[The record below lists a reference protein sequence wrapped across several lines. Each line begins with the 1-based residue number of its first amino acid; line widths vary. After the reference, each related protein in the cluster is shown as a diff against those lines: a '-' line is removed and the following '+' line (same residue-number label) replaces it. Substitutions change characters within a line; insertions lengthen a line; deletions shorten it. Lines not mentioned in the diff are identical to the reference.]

1 MADNNVFITGAAEG
15 AFAEALNGIP
25 PWATQKTA
33 EDVEKV
39 LNKLLGIQT
48 KALAQ
53 AIKCCKGAGGDNTG
67 TSKQVNDELDKL
79 VKNLKRVNEEDAKR
93 KKREKEED
101 KEGKDRFSRDKK
113 KKLADEALTRGLNA
127 LVGAGAKILAIQKQ
141 YFITSEDLFKSGIVL
156 TEGQK
161 DGVTSMQSL
170 NQIVT
175 LTGLRLETFQKVVE
189 KYNSSINAVGVN
201 KFAKTLSQT
210 STRLIALG
218 YSSEQQAE
226 LLGTL
231 VESESS
237 YMDIRNKS
245 SDQLA
250 DDAERLG
257 KQMTRLSLLT
267 GQTNAQLQENLKS
280 LAKNTDSTVVA
291 SVYGEEAA
299 KRMNVF
305 ASSFKDADIGA
316 MFQKLAAATQPA
328 ITKTFQSLAQAGQ
341 APLAEEFTRIAVAAR
356 DGAISAEQA
365 QKQTTDLAQKV
376 NSTTL
381 QSLALLADKGV
392 EGAAETLSVIT
403 KLRTQGNTTSKATEK
418 QVDAAIESQAALS
431 RFSTALEKTA
441 SLGQRTFPL
450 LETQVN
456 AASWA
461 LEKFNGVVTAATDI
475 FSANTRSWI
484 AIGIEVF
491 AGFAFLA
498 RGTKALTGSF
508 DLLKSGAELVWDGVK
523 VLGRGIAFVGRGL
536 LSLAGPIA
544 AVIGAFAAGYA
555 IGTVIYEMIS
565 KFDWFNNMMD
575 KIFSGL
581 DHIIQY
587 IPGLGGDAKER
598 IASREKVA
606 AQAKAETSAKKS
618 IISVPKDPAQST
630 IKSPSAVPANP
641 VQTPTA
647 DSGATPTQPAPSL
660 AMTIPPPSSNDINS
674 VLTYQ
679 TSILVQILETSQ
691 NLVSV
696 NKDILKYSK
705 VHS

>member
-1 MADNNVFITGAAEG
+1 MADSTVFISGAAEG

-33 EDVEKV
+33 EDIELL
-39 LNKLLGIQT
+39 LNKILGVQT

-53 AIKCCKGAGGDNTG
+53 AIKCCKGAGGDGSTG
-67 TSKQVNDELDKL
+67 SKDVNDELDKL
-79 VKNLKRVNEEDAKR
+79 AKNLKRVNEEDAKR
-93 KKREKEED
+93 KRLQKDED
-101 KEGKDRFSRDKK
+101 KEGRDRLGRTKK
-113 KKLADEALTRGLNA
+113 QRVQDELWQKAQLA
-127 LVGAGAKILAIQKQ
+127 LVGAGSKILAIQKQ
-141 YFITSEDLFKSGIVL
+141 YFETSEDLFKSGVNL
-156 TEGQK
+156 VDGQQE
-161 DGVTSMQSL
+161 GVTSMQSL

-175 LTGLRLETFQKVVE
+175 ITGMRLETFQKVVE
-189 KYNSSINAVGVN
+189 KYSSSINAVGVN
-201 KFAKTLSQT
+201 KFAKTLSQ
-210 STRLIALG
+210 STTKLIALG

-237 YMDIRNKS
+237 YMDIRSKS
-245 SDQLA
+245 QQQLSE
-250 DDAERLG
+250 DAERLG
-257 KQMTRLSLLT
+257 RQMTRLSLLT

-280 LAKNTDSTVVA
+280 LAKNTDSTVVSA
-291 SVYGEEAA
+291 VYGEEAA
-299 KRMNVF
+299 KRMNIF
-305 ASSFKDADIGA
+305 AASFKDADIGA
-316 MFQKLAAATQPA
+316 MFQKLASATQPA
-328 ITKTFQSLAQAGQ
+328 ITKTFQALAQAGQ
-341 APLAEEFTRIAVAAR
+341 APLAEEFTRIAQAAR

-376 NSTTL
+376 NSASL

-450 LETQVN
+450 LESQVN

-461 LEKFNGVVTAATDI
+461 LEKFNSVVTSATDI

-484 AIGIEVF
+484 AVGIEAAAVL
-491 AGFAFLA
+491 AFLSLKVT
-498 RGTKALTGSF
+498 RLSGGF
-508 DLLKSGAELVWDGVK
+508 DLLRTGAELLWDGIK
-523 VLGRGIAFVGRGL
+523 GLGRGIAWVGRGL

-544 AVIGAFAAGYA
+544 AVVGAFAAGYA
-555 IGTVIYEMIS
+555 IGTVISNMLS
-565 KFDWFNNMMD
+565 NFDWFNNVMD

-581 DHIIQY
+581 DHILKY
-587 IPGLGGDAKER
+587 IPGLSSDAKER
-598 IASREKVA
+598 IATKEKLA
-606 AQAKAETSAKKS
+606 AQAQAPTTGRKAT
-618 IISVPKDPAQST
+618 ISVPKEPAQTT
-630 IKSPSAVPANP
+630 IKSPSAVPP
-641 VQTPTA
+641 GPEKTPALAPDGTPMPATTTA
-647 DSGATPTQPAPSL
+647 
-660 AMTIPPPSSNDINS
+660 AMEKPQSSNDINS
-674 VLTYQ
+674 ALNFQ
-679 TSILVQILETSQ
+679 GSILVQILETSQ

-696 NKDILKYSK
+696 NREILKYTK

>member
-1 MADNNVFITGAAEG
+1 MADSTVFISGG
-15 AFAEALNGIP
+15 DPDGIRNAFSGLPA
-25 PWATQKTA
+25 WATQKTV
-33 EDVEKV
+33 EDIENQLKKINNT
-39 LNKLLGIQT
+39 LSKDFLDALK
-48 KALAQ
+48 KAT
-53 AIKCCKGAGGDNTG
+53 GGSGNSDD
-67 TSKQVNDELDKL
+67 SKKVNDELEKL
-79 VKNLKRVNEEDAKR
+79 AKNLRRVNEEDAKR
-93 KKREKEED
+93 KRLQKDED
-101 KEGKDRFSRDKK
+101 KEGKDRLGRTKK
-113 KKLADEALTRGLNA
+113 QRLQDELLTRGLTA
-127 LVGAGAKILAIQKQ
+127 MIGAGTKILAIQKQ
-141 YFITSEDLFKSGIVL
+141 YFTTSEDLFKSGVNL
-156 TEGQK
+156 LNGNDTT
-161 DGVTSMQSL
+161 TSSMMAL

-201 KFAKTLSQT
+201 KFAKTLSLT
-210 STRLIALG
+210 TTKLIALG
-218 YSSEQQAE
+218 YNSEQQAE

-245 SDQLA
+245 QEQLA
-250 DDAERLG
+250 EDAERLG

-291 SVYGEEAA
+291 AVYGEEAA

-365 QKQTTDLAQKV
+365 QKQTSDLAQKV

-392 EGAAETLSVIT
+392 EGAAETLSIIT
-403 KLRTQGNTTSKATEK
+403 KLKTQGNTTSKATEK

-431 RFSTALEKTA
+431 RFSTALAKTA
-441 SLGQRTFPL
+441 SLGERTFPL
-450 LETQVN
+450 LEKQVN
-456 AASWA
+456 LASAA
-461 LEKFNGVVTAATDI
+461 LEKFNGAVISATDI
-475 FSANTRSWI
+475 FSAETRSWI

-498 RGTKALTGSF
+498 KGTKALTGGF
-508 DLLKSGAELVWDGVK
+508 DVLRSGASLLWDGISA
-523 VLGRGIAFVGRGL
+523 LGRGVAFVGRGL

-555 IGTVIYEMIS
+555 VGTAIHAMLS
-565 KFDWFNNMMD
+565 NFDWFNNMMD

-581 DHIIQY
+581 DHILKY
-587 IPGLGGDAKER
+587 IPGLSSDAKER
-598 IASREKVA
+598 IATKEKLA
-606 AQAKAETSAKKS
+606 AQAQAPTTGRKAA
-618 IISVPKDPAQST
+618 ISVPKEPAQST
-630 IKSPSAVPANP
+630 IKSPSAVPPGPEKAPVLASDGSP
-641 VQTPTA
+641 VQAATTPNMEKPQT
-647 DSGATPTQPAPSL
+647 
-660 AMTIPPPSSNDINS
+660 SNDINS
-674 VLTYQ
+674 ALNFQ
-679 TSILVQILETSQ
+679 GSILAQILDSTQS
-691 NLVSV
+691 LVSV
-696 NKDILKYSK
+696 NREILKYTK
-705 VHS
+705 AHS

>member
-1 MADNNVFITGAAEG
+1 MADNSVFITGAAEG

-33 EDVEKV
+33 EDIERV
-39 LNKLLGIQT
+39 LNKLLGVQT

-53 AIKCCKGAGGDNTG
+53 AIKGMKAAGGDGSGDT
-67 TSKQVNDELDKL
+67 KKVNDELDKL
-79 VKNLKRVNEEDAKR
+79 ARNLKRVNEEDAKR

-101 KEGKDRFSRDKK
+101 KEGKDRLSRDKK
-113 KKLADEALTRGLNA
+113 RKLADEALTRGLNA
-127 LVGAGAKILAIQKQ
+127 LVGAGAKVAAIQKQ
-141 YFITSEDLFKSGIVL
+141 YFITSEDLFKSGINL
-156 TEGQK
+156 LNGNDTT
-161 DGVTSMQSL
+161 TSSMMSL

-175 LTGLRLETFQKVVE
+175 LTGMRLETFQKVVE

-201 KFAKTLSQT
+201 KFAKTLSLT
-210 STRLIALG
+210 STKLIALG

-237 YMDIRNKS
+237 YMDIRSKS
-245 SDQLA
+245 QQDLA

-299 KRMNVF
+299 KRLNVF

-316 MFQKLAAATQPA
+316 LFQKLAAATQPA
-328 ITKTFQSLAQAGQ
+328 ITKTFQALAQAGQ

-365 QKQTTDLAQKV
+365 QKQTTDLAQRV

-392 EGAAETLSVIT
+392 EGAAETLNVIT
-403 KLRTQGNTTSKATEK
+403 KLRAQGNTTSKATEK
-418 QVDAAIESQAALS
+418 QVDAAIDSQAALS

-450 LETQVN
+450 LEQQVN
-456 AASWA
+456 LASAA
-461 LEKFNGVVTAATDI
+461 LEKFNKVVIASTDI
-475 FSANTRSWI
+475 FSAETRSWI
-484 AIGIEVF
+484 AIGIEVV
-491 AGFAFLA
+491 AGFAFLV
-498 RGTKALTGSF
+498 RGTRALTGGF
-508 DLLKSGAELVWDGVK
+508 DLLKSGVGLLWDGIK
-523 VLGRGIAFVGRGL
+523 FLGTGIMSAGRALLGL
-536 LSLAGPIA
+536 LNPVAKVVA
-544 AVIGAFAAGYA
+544 AFAAGYA
-555 IGTVIYEMIS
+555 IGTVIYEMFS

-587 IPGLGGDAKER
+587 IPGIGGDAKER
-598 IASREKVA
+598 IATREKIA
-606 AQAKAETSAKKS
+606 AQAKAEASVKKTV
-618 IISVPKDPAQST
+618 ISVPKEPAPTT
-630 IKSPSAVPANP
+630 IKSPSAVPAVPDKTP
-641 VQTPTA
+641 VTSEGEPVPA
-647 DSGATPTQPAPSL
+647 APSL
-660 AMTIPPPSSNDINS
+660 AATTPAPSSNDINS

>member
-1 MADNNVFITGAAEG
+1 MADSNVFITGAAEG
-15 AFAEALNGIP
+15 ALSEALNGIP

-33 EDVEKV
+33 EDIEKI
-39 LNKLLGIQT
+39 LGKILGVQV

-53 AIKCCKGAGGDNTG
+53 AVKNLKAAGGDGSSNNKT
-67 TSKQVNDELDKL
+67 VNDELDKL

-93 KKREKEED
+93 KKREKDED
-101 KEGKDRFSRDKK
+101 KEGKDRLSRDKK
-113 KKLADEALTRGLNA
+113 RKLADEALTRGFNA
-127 LVGAGAKILAIQKQ
+127 LAGAGTKILAVQKQ
-141 YFITSEDLFKSGIVL
+141 YFTTSEDLFKSGVNL
-156 TEGQK
+156 LNGNDTT
-161 DGVTSMQSL
+161 TSSMMAL

-175 LTGLRLETFQKVVE
+175 LTGMRLETFQKVVE

-201 KFAKTLSQT
+201 KFAKTLSLT
-210 STRLIALG
+210 STKLIALG

-237 YMDIRNKS
+237 YMDIRGKS
-245 SDQLA
+245 QQELA

-291 SVYGEEAA
+291 AVYGEEAA

-305 ASSFKDADIGA
+305 ASSFKDADIGQ

-365 QKQTTDLAQKV
+365 QKQTSDLAQKV

-381 QSLALLADKGV
+381 QSLALLADKGA

-456 AASWA
+456 LATAA
-461 LEKFNGVVTAATDI
+461 LEKFNSVVIAATDI
-475 FSANTRSWI
+475 FSAETRSWI

-508 DLLKSGAELVWDGVK
+508 DLLKSGATLVWDGIK
-523 VLGRGIAFVGRGL
+523 LLGNSITWVGRGL
-536 LSLAGPIA
+536 MSLAGPVA
-544 AVIGAFAAGYA
+544 AVTGAFLAGYS

-575 KIFSGL
+575 KIFIGL
-581 DHIIQY
+581 DHVMKY
-587 IPGLGGDAKER
+587 IPGLSGDAKER
-598 IASREKVA
+598 IATREKIA
-606 AQAKAETSAKKS
+606 AQATAEASAKKS
-618 IISVPKDPAQST
+618 TISVPKEPAQTT

-641 VQTPTA
+641 EKTTTSPSGEPTTAPTPRAATA
-647 DSGATPTQPAPSL
+647 PA
-660 AMTIPPPSSNDINS
+660 PSSNDINS
-674 VLTYQ
+674 VMTYQ
-679 TSILVQILETSQ
+679 TSILVQLLETSQ

-696 NKDILKYSK
+696 NRDILKYTK